1 LSDAGILNDTKLNQ
15 EVSSFIQSRTIFSSL
30 NLTIFQVTKL
40 RNVAKKSKGKIIQSM
55 IRKARKL
62 QKATESNPKN
72 LKKAENLLEIVSG
85 LKVIYYFLT

>member
-1 LSDAGILNDTKLNQ
+1 
-15 EVSSFIQSRTIFSSL
+15 
-30 NLTIFQVTKL
+30 
-40 RNVAKKSKGKIIQSM
+40 VAKKSKGKIIQSI

-85 LKVIYYFLT
+85 LKVSYYCSFQLIYFTSMSLSQILVADPIIKFAISHDQTECNSIMSSVSS